1 MKKVKKIWILSLML
15 ILMWAIPGCNN
26 NKAEEHTE
34 QDEVQLTEEPIKDT
48 QEPEL
53 TPEPEKP
60 EVTPE
65 PETPEVTPEP
75 EKPEVPTSEKMIAYG
90 DKINVSYT
98 KTTQEFQWEY
108 TGTQEFQVATSSVQF
123 QDEFDDSEEVT
134 MMQVEEAIGK
144 TVGDTF
150 TLWYEGGDGRYGYEY
165 TIVEVKSQNPNIAE
179 YGDKLLTDFSMTHC
193 GVDTC
198 EGEKVHTGQ
207 LSLHLLNTNVF
218 FAANEDGSCS
228 LREGDRE
235 LKKIL
240 GKTIGDQFRSGND
253 YYENSFC
260 YEFTIK
266 EINKAVK
273 YGDIIVAEVREAN
286 TFDAKSYEEHSEGEW
301 VLDLDSMEGLD
312 SLDGEAL
319 SLENIRTLY
328 KELIGKKAGD
338 RVVFIREDREKREI
352 YQIMVQG
359 VTACESEYTED
370 MEPLLMAEED
380 DLLKFYQYFEEYRE
394 HFPEDKEFSG
404 FVDDFGTY
412 SEPALRYVVIED
424 KNKQMIYEYYY
435 YSYSIGVSCYQT
447 DKYEYIPEYDEN
459 GRLVKENLRG
469 SELYDRLYEYK
480 YNEQGVCIEIIKYG
494 PGYEMHYY
502 YDDMGNPIKV
512 EYISDDDNYSW
523 SSDEYY
529 Y

>member
-240 GKTIGDQFRSGND
+240 GKTIGDQFQSESS
-253 YYENSFC
+253 Y
-260 YEFTIK
+260 I
-266 EINKAVK
+266 
-273 YGDIIVAEVREAN
+273 YG
-286 TFDAKSYEEHSEGEW
+286 
-301 VLDLDSMEGLD
+301 
-312 SLDGEAL
+312 
-319 SLENIRTLY
+319 
-328 KELIGKKAGD
+328 
-338 RVVFIREDREKREI
+338 
-352 YQIMVQG
+352 
-359 VTACESEYTED
+359 
-370 MEPLLMAEED
+370 
-380 DLLKFYQYFEEYRE
+380 
-394 HFPEDKEFSG
+394 
-404 FVDDFGTY
+404 
-412 SEPALRYVVIED
+412 
-424 KNKQMIYEYYY
+424 
-435 YSYSIGVSCYQT
+435 
-447 DKYEYIPEYDEN
+447 
-459 GRLVKENLRG
+459 
-469 SELYDRLYEYK
+469 
-480 YNEQGVCIEIIKYG
+480 YG
-494 PGYEMHYY
+494 
-502 YDDMGNPIKV
+502 
-512 EYISDDDNYSW
+512 
-523 SSDEYY
+523 
-529 Y
+529 